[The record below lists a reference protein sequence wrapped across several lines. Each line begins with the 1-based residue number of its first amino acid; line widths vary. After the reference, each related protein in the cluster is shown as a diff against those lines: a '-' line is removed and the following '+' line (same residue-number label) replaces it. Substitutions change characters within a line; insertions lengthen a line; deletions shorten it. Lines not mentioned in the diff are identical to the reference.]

1 MRGNSCR
8 ATAPCNTETACT
20 QPARRTRRMGILGED
35 IPRRGKQQAGTD
47 SYGQYEVFHLWIP
60 SVETLTHQIHP
71 CRAYSAYGAAGC
83 TLLRMNPN
91 RLPRTA
97 DSDRLRLGPRPVTQ
111 LLSFSSLASEPTSEI
126 LEPCKVP

>member
-1 MRGNSCR
+1 
-8 ATAPCNTETACT
+8 
-20 QPARRTRRMGILGED
+20 MGILGED

-47 SYGQYEVFHLWIP
+47 SYGRYELFHLWIP
-60 SVETLTHQIHP
+60 SVERIRYT
-71 CRAYSAYGAAGC
+71 RAAPTAPMALQGAPS
-83 TLLRMNPN
+83 RMNPN

-111 LLSFSSLASEPTSEI
+111 LLSFSSLAREPTSEI

>member
-1 MRGNSCR
+1 LRGNSCR

-71 CRAYSAYGAAGC
+71 CRAYSAKE
-83 TLLRMNPN
+83 LLPVVWRRMAHP
-91 RLPRTA
+91 P
-97 DSDRLRLGPRPVTQ
+97 SD
-111 LLSFSSLASEPTSEI
+111 EP
-126 LEPCKVP
+126 